1 MASSGES
8 SRTRRVGEQI
18 QRELALLI
26 QQDVKDP
33 RVKWVTISAVK
44 VTKDFSH
51 ANVFFTVL
59 GDYNET
65 VDKNVQAGLEKASGF
80 LRREL
85 GRKIKLRIVPELHFK
100 YDDSTVRGTEL
111 SSLIDAAIASDKN
124 NTGE

>member
-26 QQDVKDP
+26 QQEVKDP
-33 RVKWVTISAVK
+33 RVKWVTVSAVK

-65 VDKNVQAGLEKASGF
+65 VDKDVQAGLERASGF

-85 GRKIKLRIVPELHFK
+85 GRKIKLRITPELHFK

-111 SSLIDAAIASDKN
+111 SSLIDAAVAADKK
-124 NTGE
+124 

>member
-1 MASSGES
+1 MASSVES

-26 QQDVKDP
+26 QQEVKDP

-65 VDKNVQAGLEKASGF
+65 VDKKVQAGLEKARGF

-85 GRKIKLRIVPELHFK
+85 GRRIKLRITPELHFK

-111 SSLIDAAIASDKN
+111 SSLIDAAIAADKK
-124 NTGE
+124 